1 MEVRT
6 YFYVVKID
14 KVGNDMINVVDLF
27 SGAGGLTFGFQKSIV
42 NNTFVDRDDFTIN
55 FANEFDKNAA
65 EAFRRNYPT
74 VPMVEG
80 DIADLNADSL
90 IDLGLDIKD
99 VDLVIGGPPCQS
111 FSTVGKRQYDN
122 RAKMY
127 REYRRLLS
135 FLQPKMFVF
144 ENVYGLLTMKN
155 DQNGPVIRNV
165 KESFQNLSSFGDV
178 KGYNIH
184 IARLNA
190 KDYGVPQN
198 RERVFLIGI
207 RNDLELKSEWFFP
220 APVTLENPIT
230 LREAIS
236 DLPNLGNNETANNYN
251 EGALTEYQRLMRG
264 KSTILTNHTSRNH
277 GKRLREIMAA
287 LEEGQGKN
295 DINQMVEE
303 GVLPKDLYLTSGYA
317 NTYGRLWWDRPSTTI
332 TNNLSTP
339 SSLRC
344 IHPEQDRAL
353 TAREGARLQ
362 SFPDNYH
369 FVGGL
374 QAVNMQIGNA
384 VPPIL
389 SIHLA
394 NRIKDFFVENEL

>member
-1 MEVRT
+1 MRT

-90 IDLGLDIKD
+90 IDLGLNIKD

-165 KESFQNLSSFGDV
+165 KESFQNLSNFGDV
-178 KGYNIH
+178 KGYNIYLS
-184 IARLNA
+184 RLNA
-190 KDYGVPQN
+190 KDYGIPQN

-220 APVTLENPIT
+220 APVTLENPLT

-236 DLPNLGNNETANNYN
+236 DLPNLGNNETINNYN
-251 EGALTEYQRLMRG
+251 GEALTEYQRLMRG
-264 KSTILTNHTSRNH
+264 SSALLTNHTSRNH
-277 GKRLREIMAA
+277 GKRLREIMSA

-295 DINQMVEE
+295 DINRMVEE
-303 GVLPKDLYLTSGYA
+303 GKLPKELYLTSGYA

-344 IHPEQDRAL
+344 IHPEQNRAL
-353 TAREGARLQ
+353 TAREGARIQ
-362 SFPDNYH
+362 SFPDDYH

-394 NRIKDFFVENEL
+394 NRIKEFFVENEL

>member
-1 MEVRT
+1 MRT
-6 YFYVVKID
+6 YFYVVKIA

-65 EAFRRNYPT
+65 EAFRRNYPH

-80 DIADLNADSL
+80 DIADLDVDYL
-90 IDLGLDIKD
+90 VDLGLDIND
-99 VDLVIGGPPCQS
+99 IDLVIGGPPCQS

-127 REYRRLLS
+127 REYRRVLS

-144 ENVYGLLTMKN
+144 ENVLGLLTMKN
-155 DQNGPVIRNV
+155 DDKTSVLDDVQ
-165 KESFQNLSSFGDV
+165 ESFQDFSDFNDA
-178 KGYNIH
+178 KGYNLH
-184 IARLNA
+184 IQVLNA
-190 KDYGVPQN
+190 KDFGVPQN
-198 RERVFLIGI
+198 RERVFIIGV
-207 RNDLELKSEWFFP
+207 RNDLQLDVEWQFP
-220 APVTLENPIT
+220 NMVTNEHPLT
-230 LREAIS
+230 LRQAIS
-236 DLPNLGNNETANNYN
+236 DLPDLGNNEVKTIYQ
-251 EGALTEYQRLMRG
+251 GGPLTEYQYLMRG
-264 KSTILTNHTSRNH
+264 DSIELKNHSSRKH
-277 GKRLREIMAA
+277 GARIIRIMEA
-287 LEEGQGKN
+287 LEEGQDKN
-295 DINQMVEE
+295 DINRMVEE
-303 GVLPKDLYLTSGYA
+303 GRLSKDLYLTSGYH
-317 NTYGRLWWDRPSTTI
+317 NTYGRLWWDRPSTTV

-344 IHPEQDRAL
+344 IHPTQNRAL
-353 TAREGARLQ
+353 TAREGARIQ
-362 SFPDNYH
+362 SFPDDYH

-394 NRIKDFFVENEL
+394 NRIKEFFVENEL

>member
-1 MEVRT
+1 
-6 YFYVVKID
+6 
-14 KVGNDMINVVDLF
+14 MINVADLF
-27 SGAGGLTFGFQKSIV
+27 SGAGGLTFGFQ
-42 NNTFVDRDDFTIN
+42 NNIENNSFVKRNDFFIK

-65 EAFRRNYPT
+65 EAFRRNYKDI
-74 VPMVEG
+74 PMICE
-80 DIADLNADSL
+80 DIAKLTPSYLSSKNV
-90 IDLGLDIKD
+90 DIKNI
-99 VDLVIGGPPCQS
+99 DLVIGGPPCQS

-127 REYRRLLS
+127 REYRRMLS

-165 KESFQNLSSFGDV
+165 KENFRDLSKFGNV
-178 KGYNIH
+178 FGYDIH
-184 IARLNA
+184 VARLNS

-207 RNDLELKSEWFFP
+207 RNDLRIKYRWTFP
-220 APVTLENPIT
+220 EPTTSNNSLT
-230 LREAIS
+230 LRDAIS
-236 DLPNLGNNETANNYN
+236 DLPILANNETAENYLN
-251 EGALTEYQRLMRG
+251 PPNTDYQRLMRG
-264 KSTILTNHTSRNH
+264 NSIRLKHHTSRNH
-277 GKRLREIMAA
+277 GERLRRIMAS
-287 LEEGQGKN
+287 LQQGQGKN
-295 DINQMVEE
+295 DINRMVEE
-303 GVLPKDLYLTSGYA
+303 GLLSKDLYLTSGYA

-353 TAREGARLQ
+353 TAREGARIQ
-362 SFPDNYH
+362 SFPDDFQ

-374 QAVNMQIGNA
+374 QAINTQIGNA

-394 NRIKDFFVENEL
+394 DRIKQFFCENDLLR

>member
-1 MEVRT
+1 
-6 YFYVVKID
+6 
-14 KVGNDMINVVDLF
+14 MINVVDLF
-27 SGAGGLTFGFQKSIV
+27 SGAGGLTFGFQKQIID
-42 NNTFVDRDDFTIN
+42 NTFVTRDDFKIK

-65 EAFRRNYPT
+65 EAFRQNYPH

-80 DIADLNADSL
+80 DIADLDVDYLAN
-90 IDLGLDIKD
+90 LGLDINNT
-99 VDLVIGGPPCQS
+99 DLVIGGPPCQS

-178 KGYNIH
+178 KGYNIYLS
-184 IARLNA
+184 RLNA

-207 RNDLELKSEWFFP
+207 RNDLKLKSEWFFP
-220 APVTLENPIT
+220 TPDTLENPLT

-236 DLPNLGNNETANNYN
+236 DLPNLGNNETTNNYN
-251 EGALTEYQRLMRG
+251 GEARTEYQRLMRG
-264 KSTILTNHTSRNH
+264 NSAQLINHTSRNH
-277 GKRLREIMAA
+277 GKRLRKIMAA

-295 DINQMVEE
+295 DINRMVEE
-303 GVLPKDLYLTSGYA
+303 GKLPEELYLTSGYA

-344 IHPEQDRAL
+344 IHPEQNRAL
-353 TAREGARLQ
+353 TAREGARIQ
-362 SFPDNYH
+362 SFPDDFH

-374 QAVNMQIGNA
+374 QAINMQIGNA

-394 NRIKDFFVENEL
+394 NRIKEFFVENEL

>member
-1 MEVRT
+1 
-6 YFYVVKID
+6 
-14 KVGNDMINVVDLF
+14 MIKVVDLF
-27 SGAGGLTFGFQKSIV
+27 SGAGGLTFGFQKKNKNGVFIAR
-42 NNTFVDRDDFTIN
+42 NDFNIA
-55 FANEFDKNAA
+55 FANEFDNNAA
-65 EAFRRNYPT
+65 EAFRKNYPNI
-74 VPMVEG
+74 PMIHD
-80 DIADLNADSL
+80 DIANLTPKYLESCN
-90 IDLGLDIKD
+90 IDINN

-135 FLQPKMFVF
+135 FIQPKMFVF

-155 DQNGPVIRNV
+155 DQNGPVIRNI
-165 KESFQNLSSFGDV
+165 KESFQDLSSFGDV

-207 RNDLELKSEWFFP
+207 RTDLKLKSEWSFP
-220 APVTLENPIT
+220 VPITAEKPIT

-236 DLPNLGNNETANNYN
+236 DLPKLGNNETTNNYSV
-251 EGALTEYQRLMRG
+251 APLSEYQRLMRG
-264 KSTILTNHTSRNH
+264 DCETLSNHTSRNH
-277 GKRLREIMAA
+277 GERLRDIMAA

-295 DINQMVEE
+295 DINRMVEE
-303 GVLPKDLYLTSGYA
+303 GRLSKDLYLTSGYA

-353 TAREGARLQ
+353 TAREGARIQ
-362 SFPDNYH
+362 SFPDNYQ

-374 QAVNMQIGNA
+374 QAINMQIGNA

-394 NRIKDFFVENEL
+394 NSIKEFFVENEL

>member
-1 MEVRT
+1 
-6 YFYVVKID
+6 
-14 KVGNDMINVVDLF
+14 MINVVDLF
-27 SGAGGLTFGFQKSIV
+27 SGAGGLTFGFQKQIID
-42 NNTFVDRDDFTIN
+42 NTFVTRDDFKIK

-65 EAFRRNYPT
+65 EAFRQNYPH

-80 DIADLNADSL
+80 DIADLDVDYLAN
-90 IDLGLDIKD
+90 LGLDINNT
-99 VDLVIGGPPCQS
+99 DLVIGGPPCQS

-155 DQNGPVIRNV
+155 DQNGLVIRNV

-178 KGYNIH
+178 KGYNIYLS
-184 IARLNA
+184 RLNA

-207 RNDLELKSEWFFP
+207 RNDLKLKSEWFFP
-220 APVTLENPIT
+220 TPDTLENPLT

-236 DLPNLGNNETANNYN
+236 DLPNLGNNETTNNYN
-251 EGALTEYQRLMRG
+251 GEARTEYQRLMRG
-264 KSTILTNHTSRNH
+264 NSAQLINHTSRNH
-277 GKRLREIMAA
+277 GKRLRKIMAA

-295 DINQMVEE
+295 DINRMVEE
-303 GVLPKDLYLTSGYA
+303 GKLPEELYLTSGYA

-344 IHPEQDRAL
+344 IHPEQNRAL
-353 TAREGARLQ
+353 TAREGARIQ
-362 SFPDNYH
+362 SFPDDFH

-374 QAVNMQIGNA
+374 QAINMQIGNA

-394 NRIKDFFVENEL
+394 NRIKEFFVENEL

>member
-1 MEVRT
+1 MV
-6 YFYVVKID
+6 
-14 KVGNDMINVVDLF
+14 NVVDLF
-27 SGAGGLTFGFQKSIV
+27 SGAGGLTFGFQKRIV
-42 NNTFVDRDDFTIN
+42 NNTFVNRDDFTIN

-65 EAFRRNYPT
+65 EAFRQNYPN

-80 DIADLNADSL
+80 DIADLDASYL
-90 IDLGLDIKD
+90 IDLGFDINN

-144 ENVYGLLTMKN
+144 ENVLGLLTMKN
-155 DQNGPVIRNV
+155 DNKQPVLDDV
-165 KESFQNLSSFGDV
+165 QGSFQDFSDFNDAN
-178 KGYNIH
+178 GYNLH
-184 IARLNA
+184 IQVLNA
-190 KDYGVPQN
+190 KDFGVPQN
-198 RERVFLIGI
+198 RERVFIIGV
-207 RNDLELKSEWFFP
+207 RNDLQLNIEWRFP
-220 APVTLENPIT
+220 NGIANENPIT

-236 DLPNLGNNETANNYN
+236 DLPPLGNNETRNVYQ
-251 EGALTEYQRLMRG
+251 EEPLTVYQQLMRG
-264 KSTILTNHTSRNH
+264 NTIELKNHASRRH
-277 GKRLREIMAA
+277 GDRMIKIMEA
-287 LEEGQGKN
+287 LKEGQGKD
-295 DINQMVEE
+295 DINSMVEE
-303 GVLPKDLYLTSGYA
+303 GRLPKELFLTSGYS

-344 IHPEQDRAL
+344 IHPGQNRAL
-353 TAREGARLQ
+353 TAREGARIQ
-362 SFPDNYH
+362 SFPDDYI
-369 FVGGL
+369 FIGGFE
-374 QAVNMQIGNA
+374 AVNMQIGNA

-394 NRIKDFFVENEL
+394 DRIVDFFRENNL